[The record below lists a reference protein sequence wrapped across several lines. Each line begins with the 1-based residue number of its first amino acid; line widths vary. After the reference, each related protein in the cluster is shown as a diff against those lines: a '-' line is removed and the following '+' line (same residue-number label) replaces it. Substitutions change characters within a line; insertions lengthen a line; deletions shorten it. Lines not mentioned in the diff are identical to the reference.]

1 MRGEWRF
8 RSTPEIVYGRG
19 VADRT
24 GDIMHQ
30 LGAQRVLLITD
41 QGLVKAGLHKR
52 IEESLANVGLTAD
65 RFDDGS
71 AKATLERVKS
81 CLNFAIKGSY
91 DAIIGLGGGSNIDTA
106 KTMAL
111 LLRHAGTPE
120 DYFGENLVPGPILPL
135 VAISTTAGT
144 GSEVTATAVLAD
156 PANQRRGAILS
167 RYLRPQVAI
176 YDPLLTV
183 SCPPKVTADSGI
195 DALTQAIESYMVIS
209 YDTEIEG
216 YDPASGYQGSQPLT
230 DLMAERAITIGGKY
244 LRRAVYRGND
254 LDAREGMHL
263 AAMLAGM
270 SFSNG
275 GLNAVHA
282 LEYPVGVHT
291 GQTHGTVV
299 GLLLPYVMKFNLPAI
314 PDRLARVAQLLGEET
329 TGLSVWDAA
338 QKSVDAIQRL
348 KTDIGIP
355 MRLKDIGVNIS
366 DLRSFAETAANLT
379 RLLQLNPRPLDVDA
393 LELILRNAW

>member
-1 MRGEWRF
+1 MKGEWRF

-24 GDIMHQ
+24 GEILRQ
-30 LGAQRVLLITD
+30 RGAQRVLLITD
-41 QGLVKAGLHKR
+41 QVIVKAGLHER
-52 IEESLANVGLTAD
+52 IEESLANAGVSAD

-81 CLNFAIKGSY
+81 CLNYALKGSY

-106 KTMAL
+106 KTVAL

-120 DYFGENLVPGPILPL
+120 DYFGENLVPGPIITL

-167 RYLRPQVAI
+167 SYLRPQVAI
-176 YDPLLTV
+176 CDPLLTV
-183 SCPPKVTADSGI
+183 SCPPTVTADAGI

-209 YDTEIEG
+209 HKTEIEG
-216 YDPASGYQGSQPLT
+216 YDPACGYQGSQPLT
-230 DLMAERAITIGGKY
+230 DMMAERAITLAGKY
-244 LRRAVYRGND
+244 LRGAVYQGND
-254 LDAREGMHL
+254 LESREGMHL
-263 AAMLAGM
+263 AAILAGM
-270 SFSNG
+270 AFSNA

-291 GQTHGTVV
+291 EQSHGAVV
-299 GLLLPYVMKFNLPAI
+299 GLLLPHVMEYNIPAV
-314 PDRLARVAQLLGEET
+314 PDNLARVAHLLGEET

-338 QKSVDAIQRL
+338 QKSVEAIQRL
-348 KTDIGIP
+348 KADIGIP
-355 MRLKDIGVNIS
+355 MRLQDIGVKES
-366 DLRSFAETAANLT
+366 DLRPFAETASNLA
-379 RLLQLNPRPLDVDA
+379 RLLHLNPRPLDVDE
-393 LELILRNAW
+393 LELILKNAW